1 MNLATGSAPAPS
13 GGAGEAH
20 VDRLNGAAGAGL
32 AAGVAAV
39 AAPAVWTVLCV
50 DDEPNILSAI
60 KRVFRGTGY
69 RVLVADGGPQALDIL
84 AQETVHL
91 VISDMRMPVMDG
103 AQLLQQ
109 VREQWPATARI
120 LMTGYADVASTV
132 AAINRG
138 EIFRYI
144 TKPWNESDLLLAVRE
159 ALERQALLLEKARL
173 ELAVARHNDELARLN
188 ASLEEQ
194 VVERTAQLSGAN
206 ARLSKNYLSS
216 IKAFSNLVELR
227 GGVMAGHAR
236 RVADLAR
243 RIATQLKLTPTDV
256 QDVFVAGLLQDIGQ
270 VGLSDAI
277 LSCPVQD
284 LRPAD
289 KLLYDKHPLL
299 GEQALLAIED
309 MHSVGVLVRSH
320 HERHDGR
327 GFPHGLSGA
336 AIPLGARILAL
347 ADTFDD
353 LQTGRLSH
361 VRLTPAQAH
370 AQVLRGRHTQF
381 DPVVVDAFIEATRTP
396 DVPVVSVDLKV
407 EHLAPGMVLAH
418 DLRSREG
425 VVLLTAEHVLS
436 VDLIKRIGAHEVR
449 NDQALVIAVLIDSVA
464 TAEAGVNAP

>member
-1 MNLATGSAPAPS
+1 
-13 GGAGEAH
+13 
-20 VDRLNGAAGAGL
+20 
-32 AAGVAAV
+32 
-39 AAPAVWTVLCV
+39 
-50 DDEPNILSAI
+50 
-60 KRVFRGTGY
+60 
-69 RVLVADGGPQALDIL
+69 
-84 AQETVHL
+84 
-91 VISDMRMPVMDG
+91 MRMPVMDG

-144 TKPWNESDLLLAVRE
+144 TKPWNEADLLLAARE
-159 ALERQALLLEKARL
+159 ALERHALLLEKARL
-173 ELAVARHNDELARLN
+173 ERVVARHNDELARLN
-188 ASLEEQ
+188 ASLEVQ
-194 VVERTAQLSGAN
+194 VVERTAQLTSAN
-206 ARLSKNYLSS
+206 TRISKNYLSS

-236 RVADLAR
+236 RVAELAR
-243 RIATQLKLTPTDV
+243 RIATQMALPPADV

-277 LSCPVQD
+277 LGCPVQD

-309 MHSVGVLVRSH
+309 MQRVGVLVRSH

-336 AIPLGARILAL
+336 AIPVGARILAL
-347 ADTFDD
+347 ADTYDD
-353 LQTGRLSH
+353 LQTGRLSP
-361 VRLTPAQAH
+361 VKLTPAQAH
-370 AQVLRGRHTQF
+370 ALVQRGRGTQF
-381 DPVVVDAFIEATRTP
+381 DPAVVDAFIGATRTP
-396 DVPVVSVDLKV
+396 EAPVLSIDLKV
-407 EHLAPGMVLAH
+407 EELTPGMVLAQ

-436 VDLIKRIGAHEVR
+436 AYLIQRISAHEARHQLKFQV
-449 NDQALVIAVLIDSVA
+449 AVLVG
-464 TAEAGVNAP
+464 TGTGAGAGAGPVLS

>member
-1 MNLATGSAPAPS
+1 MSLELGVDAPGAPSAAAPPAPADPAD
-13 GGAGEAH
+13 GAP
-20 VDRLNGAAGAGL
+20 
-32 AAGVAAV
+32 
-39 AAPAVWTVLCV
+39 APAVWTVLCV

-84 AQETVHL
+84 AVEPVHL

-144 TKPWNESDLLLAVRE
+144 TKPWNEADLLLAARE

-173 ELAVARHNDELARLN
+173 ERAVARHNDELARLN

-227 GGVMAGHAR
+227 GGLMAGHAR
-236 RVADLAR
+236 RVAELAR
-243 RIATQLKLTPTDV
+243 RLATLMALAPTEV
-256 QDVFVAGLLQDIGQ
+256 QDVFVAALLQDIGQ

-277 LSCPVQD
+277 LACPVQD

-289 KLLYDKHPLL
+289 KRLYDQHPLL

-309 MHSVGVLVRSH
+309 MQRVALLVRSH
-320 HERHDGR
+320 HERHDGK
-327 GFPHGLSGA
+327 GFPHGLIGA

-347 ADTFDD
+347 ADTYDD
-353 LQTGRLSH
+353 LQSGRLSYFKLNPTQA
-361 VRLTPAQAH
+361 RAQIEAG
-370 AQVLRGRHTQF
+370 RGTLF
-381 DPVVVDAFIEATRTP
+381 DPAVVDAFIEAMRAP
-396 DVPVVSVDLKV
+396 QVAAVSVDLSV
-407 EHLAPGMVLAH
+407 DQLAPGMVLAQ

-425 VVLLTAEHVLS
+425 VVLLTADLVLS
-436 VDLIKRIGAHEVR
+436 ADLIQRIGAHEVR
-449 NDQALVIAVLIDSVA
+449 NHQTLVIAVQTGAGAGASTTAHFVHSVH
-464 TAEAGVNAP
+464 

>member
-1 MNLATGSAPAPS
+1 MSQAESL
-13 GGAGEAH
+13 GARAEPTP
-20 VDRLNGAAGAGL
+20 
-32 AAGVAAV
+32 
-39 AAPAVWTVLCV
+39 APAVWTVLCV

-69 RVLVADGGPQALDIL
+69 RVLVAEGGPQALEIL
-84 AQETVHL
+84 AQERVHL

-144 TKPWNESDLLLAVRE
+144 TKPWNEADLLLAVRE

-173 ELAVARHNDELARLN
+173 EHAVARHNDELARLN
-188 ASLEEQ
+188 ASLEAQ

-236 RVADLAR
+236 RVAELAR
-243 RIATQLKLTPTDV
+243 RIATQMQLSPTEV

-277 LSCPVQD
+277 LACPVQD

-309 MHSVGVLVRSH
+309 MQRVAVLVRSH

-353 LQTGRLSH
+353 LQTGRLSP
-361 VRLTPAQAH
+361 VKLTSAQAH
-370 AQVLRGRHTQF
+370 ALVRRGRGAQF
-381 DPVVVDAFIEATRTP
+381 DPGVVDAFVLATHVP
-396 DVPVVSVDLKV
+396 DAPVVSVDLTV
-407 EHLAPGMVLAH
+407 ESLKPGMVLAY

-425 VVLLTAEHVLS
+425 VVLLTADHVLS
-436 VDLIKRIGAHEVR
+436 ADLIQRISAHEAR
-449 NDQALVIAVLIDSVA
+449 HQLKLQIAVSIDSASASEAAAPAPA
-464 TAEAGVNAP
+464 TAGEY